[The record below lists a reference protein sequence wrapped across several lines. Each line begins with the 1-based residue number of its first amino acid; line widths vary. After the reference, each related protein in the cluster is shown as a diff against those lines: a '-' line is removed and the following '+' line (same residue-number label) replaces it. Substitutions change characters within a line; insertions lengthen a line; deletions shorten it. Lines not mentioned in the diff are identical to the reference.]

1 MARFNFPTSP
11 SNNQTYTANSVTWKW
26 NGHAWKRVT
35 GVGAPTGP
43 QGAQGVQGSQG
54 HQGIQGAQG
63 RQGADGAQ
71 GAQGVQGNQGY
82 QGHQGVQGAQGKQG
96 ALGAQGSQGVLGAQG
111 NVGNQGHQGRQGA
124 QGVQGTSGQVGTLGA
139 QGHQGVQGA
148 GGLTTT
154 DADTLDGQHGS
165 YYRNYNN
172 LTNKPISNSLL
183 YIDVYGNGNQN
194 SRDTA
199 RGWATSAVSVPNNC
213 MFSVRWRYYHQW
225 WGGNGTNTSDEDVRT
240 LWYKNN
246 SGTIYWAAGR

>member
-1 MARFNFPTSP
+1 MAKFNFPTSP
-11 SNNQTYTANSVTWKW
+11 ANNDEYTANSVTWKW
-26 NGHAWKRVT
+26 NGHAWKRRT

-43 QGAQGVQGSQG
+43 QGAQG
-54 HQGIQGAQG
+54 
-63 RQGADGAQ
+63 
-71 GAQGVQGNQGY
+71 
-82 QGHQGVQGAQGKQG
+82 HQGVQGAQG
-96 ALGAQGSQGVLGAQG
+96 A
-111 NVGNQGHQGRQGA
+111 QGHQGRQGA
-124 QGVQGTSGQVGTLGA
+124 AGA
-139 QGHQGVQGA
+139 QGHQGRQGTAGAQGNQGVQGA

-199 RGWATSAVSVPNNC
+199 RNWATSAVSVPNNS
-213 MFSVRWRYYHQW
+213 MFAVRWRYYHQW

>member
-1 MARFNFPTSP
+1 MAKFNFPTSP
-11 SNNQTYTANSVTWKW
+11 STNQDYTANNVTWRW
-26 NGHAWKRVT
+26 NGHAWKRRT

-43 QGAQGVQGSQG
+43 QGAQG
-54 HQGIQGAQG
+54 HQGVQGAQG
-63 RQGADGAQ
+63 AQGAQGVQGAAGAQ

-124 QGVQGTSGQVGTLGA
+124 QGHQGRQGTAGA
-139 QGHQGVQGA
+139 QGSQGVQGA

-154 DADTLDGQHGS
+154 NASTLNGQAAS
-165 YYRNYNN
+165 YYLNYNN
-172 LTNKPISNSLL
+172 LSNKPISNSLL

-199 RGWATSAVSVPNNC
+199 RNWATSAVSVPNNS
-213 MFSVRWRYYHQW
+213 MFAVRWRYYHQW

>member
-1 MARFNFPTSP
+1 MAKFNFPTSP
-11 SNNQTYTANSVTWKW
+11 STNQDYTANNVTWRW
-26 NGHAWKRVT
+26 NGHAWKRRT

-43 QGAQGVQGSQG
+43 QGAQGFQGR
-54 HQGIQGAQG
+54 QGAQG
-63 RQGADGAQ
+63 AQGAQGKQGADGAQ

-96 ALGAQGSQGVLGAQG
+96 ALGAQGNQGVLGAQG
-111 NVGNQGHQGRQGA
+111 AVGAQGNQGR
-124 QGVQGTSGQVGTLGA
+124 
-139 QGHQGVQGA
+139 QGA

-165 YYRNYNN
+165 YYRNWNN
-172 LTNKPISNSLL
+172 LTNRPTVNTLL

-199 RGWATSAVSVPNNC
+199 RNWATSAVSVPNNC